1 MNKRIGFLSF
11 ATLAFLVFSAS
22 VYAQKPE
29 LNFGP
34 KLGANL
40 NKVTGKSFKEEFTF
54 GYQVGAFLE
63 LNFSKRI
70 GIQPEVLW
78 GETKARTSSDFEDI
92 YQTFDPAD
100 VSEVKLSYLSIPV
113 LLNIRPAG
121 ILSLQVGPQF
131 GILLN
136 KDRDLFENG
145 REAFKSG
152 EFSMIGGAQ
161 LNLLKFRI
169 YGRYVIGLSEI
180 NDIPDQDKWK
190 NQAIQVG
197 IGLAF

>member
-1 MNKRIGFLSF
+1 
-11 ATLAFLVFSAS
+11 
-22 VYAQKPE
+22 
-29 LNFGP
+29 
-34 KLGANL
+34 
-40 NKVTGKSFKEEFTF
+40 
-54 GYQVGAFLE
+54 
-63 LNFSKRI
+63 
-70 GIQPEVLW
+70 
-78 GETKARTSSDFEDI
+78 
-92 YQTFDPAD
+92 
-100 VSEVKLSYLSIPV
+100 
-113 LLNIRPAG
+113 
-121 ILSLQVGPQF
+121 
-131 GILLN
+131 ILLN